1 MIKNFSIFKQ
11 DNKGDDKKPTHTIST
26 KVSEEF
32 VTIGCCWTK
41 DSTNGKYLSCK
52 LQDVYKDKPGFE
64 IQQELSIETTV
75 TGTPPVKMSKA
86 TSSNDIDY
94 PVNNIRPEDV
104 PF

>member
-1 MIKNFSIFKQ
+1 MKNFSIFKQ

-26 KVSEEF
+26 KVGEEF
-32 VTIGCCWTK
+32 VTIGVCWTK

-64 IQQELSIETTV
+64 IQQELPIETTV

-94 PVNNIRPEDV
+94 PTEQINADDI